1 MSGVRSKKI
10 YCVYCGEKNNIIDTN
25 CKKCNKKLNP
35 KEHLFRE
42 YIIDH
47 IKDDLKGKTQ
57 DKIFSIIKNF
67 IISHL
72 YGSIFTATL
81 IFTIVSNIIVDINDS
96 NRIKEVTSKPTM
108 MVGNVNKCNFENI
121 KEQELVCNE
130 GYTLYNDICIK
141 EEVVDAISN
150 RVCKDNYYLSGSRCV
165 SNKTY
170 EKIIE
175 KECIAPEGD
184 NYLNTIVENDT
195 CLVNV
200 CAGWTD
206 GECSAGGYEEIDF
219 TITQYCPDGTSLING
234 ECKKTTN
241 FEIEY
246 ECEEGTLEESICLI
260 KKEEKPKLSCRE
272 GYTFNDE
279 CNICVGE

>member
-1 MSGVRSKKI
+1 MKKEKI
-10 YCVYCGEKNNIIDTN
+10 YCVYCGEKNNAMDTK
-25 CKKCNKKLNP
+25 CEKCNKKLNP

-42 YIIDH
+42 YIVDH
-47 IKDDLKGKTQ
+47 IKDDIKGKTQ

-81 IFTIVSNIIVDINDS
+81 IFTIVSGIVTIVNSDNG
-96 NRIKEVTSKPTM
+96 IKEVTNKPDV
-108 MVGNVNKCNFENI
+108 MVGNLNKCSFENT
-121 KEQELVCNE
+121 KEQELICDE
-130 GYTLYNDICIK
+130 GYILDNSICIK
-141 EEVVDAISN
+141 EIVVDATSKRI
-150 RVCKDNYYLSGSRCV
+150 CKDNYYLSGNRCI

-170 EKIIE
+170 EKLTE

-184 NYLNTIVENDT
+184 NYLNTRIENDT

-200 CAGWTD
+200 CVGWTD

-219 TITQYCPDGTSLING
+219 TITEYCPDGTSLING
-234 ECKKTTN
+234 ACKKTTN
-241 FEIEY
+241 FKIEY
-246 ECEEGTLEESICLI
+246 ECKEGLLKDKTCII
-260 KKEEKPKLSCRE
+260 KKEEEPKLSCNE
-272 GYTFNDE
+272 GYSFDEE

>member
-1 MSGVRSKKI
+1 MKKKKI
-10 YCVYCGEKNNIIDTN
+10 YCVYCGEKNNIDDLK

-35 KEHLFRE
+35 KEHLFRD
-42 YIIDH
+42 YLIDH

-57 DKIFSIIKNF
+57 DKILSIIKNF

-72 YGSIFTATL
+72 YGSVLTATL
-81 IFTIVSNIIVDINDS
+81 IFTIVTSVVVG
-96 NRIKEVTSKPTM
+96 IKENNNEIIKVTERPTM
-108 MVGNVNKCNFENI
+108 MVGNINKCNFEKT
-121 KEQELVCNE
+121 KEQELICDE
-130 GYTLYNDICIK
+130 DYILDDDICVK
-141 EEVVDAISN
+141 EEKVEALSN
-150 RVCKDNYYLSGSRCV
+150 RICRSNYYLSGSRCV
-165 SNKTY
+165 SNETF
-170 EKIIE
+170 EKIVE

-206 GECSAGGYEEIDF
+206 GECSAGGYEEIAF
-219 TITQYCPDGTSLING
+219 TIKEYCPDGTSLING
-234 ECKKTTN
+234 LCKKTTN

-246 ECEEGTLEESICLI
+246 ECEEGTLEDDACVII
-260 KKEEKPKLSCRE
+260 KEEEPTLSCDE
-272 GYTFNDE
+272 GYTFNKE